1 MSILSPPP
9 YGANKGRYEASNSVA
24 VRVRDTKR
32 VSEAIA
38 AVTAVGANI
47 VSGPNLSVADP
58 EKANLGAYDLAYKAA
73 RAKADAYAAA
83 ANLRV
88 ARVLSIRDGGQ
99 GGYMPPMAEV
109 DARMVAPPPV
119 VEQAAAPPVLAG
131 TNIGIVTVRVDF
143 ALTAK

>member
-1 MSILSPPP
+1 MRAENRPILQFRAIIIAS
-9 YGANKGRYEASNSVA
+9 RY
-24 VRVRDTKR
+24 T
-32 VSEAIA
+32 
-38 AVTAVGANI
+38 
-47 VSGPNLSVADP
+47 
-58 EKANLGAYDLAYKAA
+58 
-73 RAKADAYAAA
+73 YAAA